1 MSLIV
6 DNNVAAEFFCE
17 STPDLQPLRQA
28 VYSSTCP
35 TCRLYYGGDL
45 RREYFRSEKVRRK
58 LKLLDQ
64 AGRAKAV
71 SDAAVD
77 KKAAEVAPKCVSD
90 DPHVIALA
98 IVSGARLLC
107 SRDQALHTDFGNPQ
121 LIHSPR
127 GYVYQN
133 ASHKHLIRRCC
144 QGR

>member
-6 DNNVAAEFFCE
+6 DNNVAAEFFCGA
-17 STPDLQPLRQA
+17 TPDLQPLKRA
-28 VYSSTCP
+28 VLNAVLC
-35 TCRLYYGGDL
+35 LYYGGEL
-45 RREYFRSEKVRRK
+45 QREYFRSDKVRRMV
-58 LKLLDQ
+58 LRWDQ
-64 AGRAKAV
+64 AGRAKKI

-77 KKAAEVAPKCVSD
+77 RKTEEVAPRCVSH

-107 SRDQALHTDFGNPQ
+107 SRDQALHQDFGNPQ
-121 LIHSPR
+121 WINSPR

-133 ASHKHLIRRCC
+133 ASHEHLIRRCC